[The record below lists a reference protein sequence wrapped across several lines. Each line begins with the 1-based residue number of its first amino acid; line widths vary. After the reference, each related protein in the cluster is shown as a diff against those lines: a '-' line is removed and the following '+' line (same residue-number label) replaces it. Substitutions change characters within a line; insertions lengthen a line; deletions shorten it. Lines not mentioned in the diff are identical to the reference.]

1 MITSFARQLSMR
13 SNAHKLTFAMV
24 AASIVQAL
32 SRNAGV
38 DLFSFRP
45 ISTVLGL
52 EVWRPIT
59 ALFVSSSPRE
69 VVFGGLIIYS
79 IGGALESQVG
89 RQRFLTLAIAIPFI
103 AELLTLPI
111 FFLFS
116 SLPDLPYPG
125 SRSVVTSV
133 WIAFGLIAARSGQML
148 QFWGNPVSGRSFALL
163 GLGFVLLS
171 AVFGGFIF
179 VLPELLAAG
188 LTYGYLLRRRNFDI
202 KRRIELLYYNWKL
215 RRLKAK
221 RGFHV
226 VRGVR
231 SDGDDDPSKGHIH

>member
-1 MITSFARQLSMR
+1 MLTPFIRQLSMR
-13 SNAHKLTFAMV
+13 SYAHKLTFAMV
-24 AASIVQAL
+24 ALSIVQAL
-32 SRNAGV
+32 LRNTGL

-45 ISTVLGL
+45 ISTVLGF

-59 ALFVSSSPRE
+59 ALFISSSPLE

-79 IGGALESQVG
+79 IGGGLESQVG
-89 RQRFLTLAIAIPFI
+89 RQRFLTLALAIPLI
-103 AELLTLPI
+103 AELLTLPV
-111 FFLFS
+111 FLFFS
-116 SLPDLPYPG
+116 TLPDLPYPG
-125 SRSVVTSV
+125 SRSVVTAV

-171 AVFGGFIF
+171 AVFGEFIF

-188 LTYGYLLRRRNFDI
+188 LTYGYLLKRRNFDV

-226 VRGVR
+226 VKGVR
-231 SDGDDDPSKGHIH
+231 SDEEDDPTERQIH

>member
-1 MITSFARQLSMR
+1 MR
-13 SNAHKLTFAMV
+13 SNAHKLTFGMV
-24 AASIVQAL
+24 VLSIVQAL
-32 SRNAGV
+32 LRNTGL

-45 ISTVLGL
+45 ISTALGF

-59 ALFVSSSPRE
+59 ALFISSSPLE

-89 RQRFLTLAIAIPFI
+89 RQRFLTLALAIPLI
-103 AELLTLPI
+103 AELLTLPV
-111 FFLFS
+111 FLFFS
-116 SLPDLPYPG
+116 TLPDLPYPG
-125 SRSVVTSV
+125 SRSVVTAV

-171 AVFGGFIF
+171 AVFGEFIF

-188 LTYGYLLRRRNFDI
+188 LTYGYVLKRGNIDI

-221 RGFHV
+221 RGLHI
-226 VRGVR
+226 VRGTQ
-231 SDGDDDPSKGHIH
+231 SDKDDDPGKRQIH